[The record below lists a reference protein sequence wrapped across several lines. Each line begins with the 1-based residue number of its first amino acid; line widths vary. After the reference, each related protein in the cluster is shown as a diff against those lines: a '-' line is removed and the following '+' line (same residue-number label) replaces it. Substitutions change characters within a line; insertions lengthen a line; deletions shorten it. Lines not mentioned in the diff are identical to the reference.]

1 MLNLMLI
8 YIMEG
13 EYVNVIYMVN
23 NKDVTEIDLGK
34 FKSIKKKVSFKTD
47 EQGLQKI
54 GKERI
59 QVNLKTK
66 KVYVVIEGEEIYIKY
81 FKFPIVNE
89 NKLYELINNELNY
102 LYRNEKFIFNYKK
115 IKQTSRDIEVAVFYL
130 RAENLDSINKLLRRQ
145 ELKAVRLIQICFFN
159 YYKNLINEKDYFIF
173 FKYADSGYMIF
184 VRNNSIYA
192 NEVYYMSKDKECDK
206 IKKFFFYN
214 YMEDNSVN
222 KIFIVGQCIKDESI
236 IKFLKKYGEVNFL
249 KDIDK
254 SKIAKLI
261 I

>member
-1 MLNLMLI
+1 MLI

-13 EYVNVIYMVN
+13 DYVNVIYMVN
-23 NKDVTEIDLGK
+23 NNKVTEIDLGK
-34 FKSIKKKVSFKTD
+34 FKSIKRKISFKTD
-47 EQGLQKI
+47 KQGLQKI
-54 GKERI
+54 GKQSI

-66 KVYVVIEGEEIYIKY
+66 KAYVVIEGEEIYIKY
-81 FKFPIVNE
+81 FKFPIVND
-89 NKLYELINNELNY
+89 NRLYELINNELNY

-115 IKQTSRDIEVAVFYL
+115 IKQASNSIEVAVFYL
-130 RAENLDSINKLLRRQ
+130 RAENLDSINKLLRGQ

-159 YYKNLINEKDYFIF
+159 YYKKLINEKDYFIF
-173 FKYADSGYMIF
+173 FRYAESSYMMF

-192 NEVYYMSKDKECDK
+192 NEVYYMPKDKEYDK

-214 YMEDNSVN
+214 YIEDSHIN
-222 KIFIVGQCIKDESI
+222 KIFIVGKCIKDEGI
-236 IKFLKKYGEVNFL
+236 INFLKKYGEVNFL
-249 KDIDK
+249 KDIDE